1 MLLVWEPRKL
11 LAVQLY
17 SPPPS
22 MLRLEIINT
31 DLSLSVVMDT
41 DESLSFRSIVEL
53 CVHVMLG
60 AGKLTKSHDAVNVPL
75 T

>member
-11 LAVQLY
+11 LVVQLY

-22 MLRLEIINT
+22 LLRVETLNT
-31 DLSLSVVMDT
+31 DLSLSVIMDT

-60 AGKLTKSHDAVNVPL
+60 AGTP